1 MPDLSF
7 EFDWVDAEGINGR
20 ELSATWA
27 SFRIRA
33 GDSIV
38 TRVLDGRAKT
48 VRDFVYVPLY
58 PLAEWL
64 ASNWWFLT
72 HELESPAKECD
83 PDFHRRHAL
92 RAAREGYAYPDLE
105 IVTTGARTR
114 LVWKRDLLQWSRVEF
129 LEQGETWV
137 DSDALRDT
145 CADFIDQVIRRLA
158 ALDVGETLLRDEWN
172 AIQSADD
179 EESQFCRA
187 AAGLGWD
194 PYDLDEGKSG
204 WILSLAR
211 RLGNL
216 LDEAVPAIVIG
227 EPSDWH
233 SIVRNFEEARR
244 CNSLAL
250 ERLRSFRDDVR
261 PHGTPDIDPWRA
273 GYDFARRL
281 RRSLDLEGEPLPTMT
296 QLSAAL
302 GEDAET
308 VEKVTKQRVDLG
320 DWPTLVDGFVT
331 RNDIGLPAFAFR
343 RRSDDSRRFLF
354 CRALAEVLLSPG
366 PDTLLTRAHSERQ
379 QCNRAFA
386 AEFLAPSAELRRR
399 VARPV
404 VDGDDIDELA
414 TVFGVSSLVIEHQ
427 IRNHRIAS
435 VW

>member
-7 EFDWVDAEGINGR
+7 DVDWVDADGINGR

-27 SFRIRA
+27 AFRIKA

-38 TRVLDGRAKT
+38 TRILDRRAKT
-48 VRDFVYVPLY
+48 VRDFVHVPLY

-72 HELESPAKECD
+72 HERENPAKERD

-137 DSDALRDT
+137 NSDALHAA
-145 CADFIDQVIRRLA
+145 CADLIDQVIRRLD
-158 ALDVGETLLRDEWN
+158 ALDVDDTLLQDEWN
-172 AIQSADD
+172 AIRSADD

-194 PYDLDEGKSG
+194 PYDLDERRSC

-211 RLGNL
+211 RLGDL
-216 LDEAVPAIVIG
+216 LDEAVPAIVVG

-233 SIVRNFEEARR
+233 SIVRSFEEARR

-250 ERLRSFRDDVR
+250 ERLRSFRDDVL
-261 PHGTPDIDPWRA
+261 PHATTDIDPWRV

-281 RRSLDLEGEPLPTMT
+281 RRNLRLDGEPMPTMT
-296 QLSAAL
+296 QLAAVL
-302 GEDAET
+302 GEDADK
-308 VEKVTKQRVDLG
+308 VERVTKHRVDLG

-331 RNDIGLPAFAFR
+331 RDDTGLPAFAFR
-343 RRSDDSRRFLF
+343 RRSDGSIRFLF
-354 CRALAEVLLSPG
+354 CRALAEVLLSPV
-366 PDTLLTRAHSERQ
+366 PDTLLTKAHSERQ

-386 AEFLAPSAELRRR
+386 AEFLAPSAELRKR
-399 VARPV
+399 VAGPV

-414 TVFGVSSLVIEHQ
+414 AMFGVSSLVIEHQ
-427 IRNHRIAS
+427 IRNHGIAS
-435 VW
+435 IW